1 MDTLIWICLF
11 QFDTDLLILDEL
23 KLERWKNGNFG
34 NGKPR
39 FGKDEI
45 PRRIRNG
52 KIKRSAGELGRRV
65 RRLNI

>member
-1 MDTLIWICLF
+1 MRDGKKRQMEGVAF
-11 QFDTDLLILDEL
+11 G
-23 KLERWKNGNFG
+23 KGNFG

>member
-23 KLERWKNGNFG
+23 KSEREKNGNFG

-45 PRRIRNG
+45 PRN
-52 KIKRSAGELGRRV
+52 KNWE
-65 RRLNI
+65 N